1 MNQSNI
7 TVFYSWQSDLS
18 KDTNQHGI
26 KLSIKSA
33 IPLIETDFE
42 NIDIVIDE
50 ATRNVSGSPDITKE
64 IFRKISNSDIFICDL
79 TPIGES
85 LDKKKKLSNPNVLI
99 ELGYAIAELGW
110 ERIILL
116 FNTNYGKIPDDLP
129 FDVAKHRTTTFKI
142 IDKSD
147 KSGKNE
153 LTGVLTKAI
162 KLIIRNSPLK
172 PHQEKN
178 VTPDEKKRNLDI
190 DNLKKILSSIHIPT
204 FDSFLEDAPELLI
217 YNQLHYF
224 EGFKA
229 VLNSNLFYLYDQ
241 ILLEKIKTV
250 FTLLN
255 KSLSYGQHYIFLNNA
270 KTSKF
275 VLPAFDQNDYDE
287 AMEDYRMLIENIN
300 QLKVN
305 FKDLISYIRE
315 NYIEIDLKETSK
327 IAFEDYLSY
336 QSEYEK

>member
-1 MNQSNI
+1 MEKLKI
-7 TVFYSWQSDLS
+7 TIFYSWQSDLS
-18 KDTNQHGI
+18 RDTNQDAI
-26 KLSIKSA
+26 RLSLLSA
-33 IPLIETDFE
+33 IPLVEDT
-42 NIDIVIDE
+42 IDEIMLQHDE

-79 TPIGES
+79 TPIAERGI
-85 LDKKKKLSNPNVLI
+85 KKLANPNVLI
-99 ELGYAIAELGW
+99 ELGYAVAEIGW

-116 FNTNYGKIPDDLP
+116 FNTFYGKIPDDLP
-129 FDVAKHRTTTFKI
+129 FDVAKHRATPFKI
-142 IDKSD
+142 IDKTD
-147 KSGKNE
+147 NSGKNK
-153 LTGVLTKAI
+153 LTKDLADAI
-162 KLIIRNSPLK
+162 RLTVEKSPLK

-178 VTPDEKKRNLDI
+178 VTPEEKKRNLDI
-190 DNLKKILSSIHIPT
+190 DNLKKILSTIHIPT

-241 ILLEKIKTV
+241 ILLEKIKKV

-255 KSLSYGQHYIFLNNA
+255 KSLSFGHHYVFLSNS

-275 VLPAFDQNDYDE
+275 VFPAFNQNDYDA

-300 QLKVN
+300 LLKID
-305 FKDLISYIRE
+305 FKDLITYIRE

>member
-1 MNQSNI
+1 MDKSNI
-7 TVFYSWQSDLS
+7 IIFYSWQSDLD
-18 KDTNQHGI
+18 KDTNQNGI
-26 KLSIKSA
+26 RLSIKSSF
-33 IPLIETDFE
+33 PQVETEFE
-42 NIDIVIDE
+42 NLNLILDE
-50 ATRNVSGSPDITKE
+50 ATRGVSGSPNIPSKVFE
-64 IFRKISNSDIFICDL
+64 KISKADIFICDL
-79 TPIGES
+79 TPVGKS
-85 LDKKKKLSNPNVLI
+85 KNKKIANPNVLI

-116 FNTNYGKIPDDLP
+116 FNTNYGDFPNDLP
-129 FDVAKHRTTTFKI
+129 FDVDRHRATKFKI
-142 IDKSD
+142 NDKSD
-147 KSGKNE
+147 KGSKNE
-153 LTGVLTKAI
+153 LTKVLSESI
-162 KLIIRNSPLK
+162 KLILENAPLK
-172 PHQEKN
+172 PYQEKK
-178 VTPDEKKRNLDI
+178 VTPEEKKRNLDI
-190 DNLKKILSSIHIPT
+190 DNLKKILSTIHIPT

-255 KSLSYGQHYIFLNNA
+255 KSLSFGQHYIFLNNA

-275 VLPAFDQNDYDE
+275 VFPAFDQNDYDE
-287 AMEDYRMLIENIN
+287 AMEDFKILIENIN
-300 QLKVN
+300 QLKID
-305 FKDLISYIRE
+305 FKDLISYVRE